1 MTLQNYS
8 KTTWENTPSTAT
20 PLNAANLNNM
30 ENGISR
36 ATTAIQTLE
45 TDMSAAETDINN
57 LESGLS
63 ALQAKTVLSNGSSNE
78 LVKADSSG
86 KLNRS
91 GAFVTNDQT
100 KIIDNSSV
108 EKYVPTAR
116 AVAKKLSGYALT
128 SNVPTKVSDL
138 QNDSDFVSDDDIF
151 EALDGTLSGNSS
163 NEPALLINDT
173 VDQTSNPDGDIILYY
188 IDSDG
193 TRHNLFNFSE
203 EFYTISEVQDLIDS
217 LREFYAPRSETAPTM
232 TVGFNSYGIPEVIL
246 SATTFSAGACTN
258 TSIKKLYVPSTVTRI
273 DGGAFTSCTALTDV
287 YIDNTATGIT
297 VNGSAFPS
305 GVTVHYH
312 TNTGRMTFNA
322 VDELIKAIHSFEE
335 DLANAAY

>member
-1 MTLQNYS
+1 MDNYV
-8 KTTWENTPSTAT
+8 ETAWVDDDI
-20 PLNAANLNNM
+20 PALDAENLNHIEAGIKAVTDAVIAM
-30 ENGISR
+30 HSAGISPEN
-36 ATTAIQTLE
+36 I
-45 TDMSAAETDINN
+45 AAKIANAVK
-57 LESGLS
+57 LP
-63 ALQAKTVLSNGSSNE
+63 NGSSDE

-91 GAFVTNDQT
+91 GAFVSNDQT

-116 AVAKKLSGYALT
+116 AIAKKLSNYV
-128 SNVPTKVSDL
+128 SN
-138 QNDSDFVSDDDIF
+138 DDVF
-151 EALDGTLSGNSS
+151 EALDGALSGNSS
-163 NEPALLINDT
+163 NEPALLLDDT
-173 VDQTSNPDGDIILYY
+173 VDQTSNPDGNIILYY
-188 IDSDG
+188 IDSEG

-217 LREFYAPRSETAPTM
+217 LADFYAPRSETAPTS
-232 TVGFNSYGIPEVIL
+232 TVGFDSNGIPVVIL

-297 VNGSAFPS
+297 VNSNAFPS
-305 GVTVHYH
+305 GVAIHYH
-312 TNTGRMTFNA
+312 SNTGRMTFNV
-322 VDELIKAIHSFEE
+322 VDELIKALNAFEE

>member
-1 MTLQNYS
+1 MALQNYS

-36 ATTAIQTLE
+36 ATTAVQTLE
-45 TDMSAAETDINN
+45 TDMSAAEADIDN
-57 LESGLS
+57 LE
-63 ALQAKTVLSNGSSNE
+63 AKTVLSAGSSNE

-91 GAFVTNDQT
+91 GAFVSNDQT
-100 KIIDNSSV
+100 KIIDNSNV
-108 EKYVPTAR
+108 EKYIPTAR
-116 AVAKKLSGYALT
+116 AIAKKLSGYV
-128 SNVPTKVSDL
+128 SN
-138 QNDSDFVSDDDIF
+138 DDVF
-151 EALDGTLSGNSS
+151 ETLDNALSGDSS
-163 NEPALLINDT
+163 NEPALLIDDT
-173 VDQTSNPDGDIILYY
+173 VDQTSNPDGNIILYY
-188 IDSDG
+188 VDSDG
-193 TRHNLFNFSE
+193 TRHNIFDFTE

-217 LREFYAPRSETAPTM
+217 LREFYAPRSETAPTK
-232 TVGFNSYGIPEVIL
+232 TVGFDADGIPEVIL
-246 SATTFSAGACTN
+246 SATTFSGGACTN

-273 DGGAFTSCTALTDV
+273 DSGAFYNCTALTDV

-297 VNGSAFPS
+297 VNSSAFPS
-305 GVTVHYH
+305 GVIVHYH

-322 VDELIKAIHSFEE
+322 VDELIKAVHSFEE

>member
-1 MTLQNYS
+1 MALQNYS

-36 ATTAIQTLE
+36 ATTAVQTLE
-45 TDMSAAETDINN
+45 TDMSAAEADIDN
-57 LESGLS
+57 LE
-63 ALQAKTVLSNGSSNE
+63 AKTVLSAGSSNE

-91 GAFVTNDQT
+91 GAFVSNDQT
-100 KIIDNSSV
+100 KIIDNSNV
-108 EKYVPTAR
+108 EKYIPTAR
-116 AVAKKLSGYALT
+116 AIAKKLSGYV
-128 SNVPTKVSDL
+128 SN
-138 QNDSDFVSDDDIF
+138 DDVF
-151 EALDGTLSGNSS
+151 ETLDNALSGNSS
-163 NEPALLINDT
+163 HEPALLLDDT
-173 VDQTSNPDGDIILYY
+173 VDQTSNPDGNIILYY
-188 IDSDG
+188 VDSDG

-203 EFYTISEVQDLIDS
+203 FFYTWEEVDS
-217 LREFYAPRSETAPTM
+217 NVEGRLEDYAPRAETAPTK
-232 TVGFNSYGIPEVIL
+232 TVGFDADGIPEVIL
-246 SATTFSAGACTN
+246 SATTFSGGACTN

-273 DGGAFTSCTALTDV
+273 DSGAFYNCTALTDV

-297 VNGSAFPS
+297 VNSSAFPS
-305 GVTVHYH
+305 GVIVHYH

-322 VDELIKAIHSFEE
+322 VDELIKAVHSFEE

>member
-1 MTLQNYS
+1 MALQNYS

-20 PLNAANLNNM
+20 PLNAANLNHIEAGIKAVTDAVIAMHNA
-30 ENGISR
+30 GISPEN
-36 ATTAIQTLE
+36 I
-45 TDMSAAETDINN
+45 AAKIANAVK
-57 LESGLS
+57 LP
-63 ALQAKTVLSNGSSNE
+63 NGSSDE

-91 GAFVTNDQT
+91 GAFVSNDQT

-116 AVAKKLSGYALT
+116 AVAKKLLGSY
-128 SNVPTKVSDL
+128 PTT
-138 QNDSDFVSDDDIF
+138 NDMYT
-151 EALDGTLSGNSS
+151 ALDNAFSGNSS
-163 NEPALLINDT
+163 NEPALLIDDT
-173 VDQTSNPDGDIILYY
+173 VDQTSNPDGNIILYY
-188 IDSDG
+188 IDSEG

-203 EFYTISEVQDLIDS
+203 VFYTWEEVDS
-217 LREFYAPRSETAPTM
+217 NVEGRLENYAPRAETAPTK
-232 TVGFNSYGIPEVIL
+232 TVGFDADGIPEVIL

-273 DGGAFTSCTALTDV
+273 DSGAFYSCTALTDV
-287 YIDNTATGIT
+287 YIDNTTTGIT
-297 VNGSAFPS
+297 VSNSAFPS
-305 GVTVHYH
+305 GVIVHYH

-322 VDELIKAIHSFEE
+322 VDELIKAVHSFEE

>member
-1 MTLQNYS
+1 MALQNYS

-36 ATTAIQTLE
+36 ATTAVQTLE
-45 TDMSAAETDINN
+45 TDMSAAEADIDN
-57 LESGLS
+57 LE
-63 ALQAKTVLSNGSSNE
+63 AKTVLSAGSSNE

-91 GAFVTNDQT
+91 GAFVSNDQT
-100 KIIDNSSV
+100 KIIDNSNV
-108 EKYVPTAR
+108 EKYIPTAR
-116 AVAKKLSGYALT
+116 AIAKKLSGYV
-128 SNVPTKVSDL
+128 SN
-138 QNDSDFVSDDDIF
+138 DDVF
-151 EALDGTLSGNSS
+151 ETLDNALSGDSYGQNMTL
-163 NEPALLINDT
+163 NLDNI
-173 VDQTSNPDGDIILYY
+173 VDQAANPYGHLMLYY
-188 IDSDG
+188 IDSDW
-193 TRHNLFNFSE
+193 TRHNIFDFTE

-217 LREFYAPRSETAPTM
+217 LREFYAPRSETAPTK
-232 TVGFNSYGIPEVIL
+232 TVGFDADGIPEVIL
-246 SATTFSAGACTN
+246 SATTFSGGACTN

-273 DGGAFTSCTALTDV
+273 DSGAFYNCTALTDV

-297 VNGSAFPS
+297 VNSSAFPS
-305 GVTVHYH
+305 GVIVHYH

-322 VDELIKAIHSFEE
+322 VDELIKAVHSFEE

>member
-1 MTLQNYS
+1 MALQNYS

-36 ATTAIQTLE
+36 ATTAVQTLE
-45 TDMSAAETDINN
+45 TDMSAAEADIDN
-57 LESGLS
+57 LE
-63 ALQAKTVLSNGSSNE
+63 AKTVLSAGSSNE

-91 GAFVTNDQT
+91 GAFVSNDQT
-100 KIIDNSSV
+100 KIIDNSNV
-108 EKYVPTAR
+108 EKYIPTAR
-116 AVAKKLSGYALT
+116 AIAKKLSGYV
-128 SNVPTKVSDL
+128 SN
-138 QNDSDFVSDDDIF
+138 DDVF
-151 EALDGTLSGNSS
+151 ETLDNALSGDSS
-163 NEPALLINDT
+163 NEPALLIDDT
-173 VDQTSNPDGDIILYY
+173 VDQTSNPDGNIILYY
-188 IDSDG
+188 VDSDG
-193 TRHNLFNFSE
+193 TRHNIFDFTE

-217 LREFYAPRSETAPTM
+217 LREFYAPRSETAPTK
-232 TVGFNSYGIPEVIL
+232 TVGFDADGIPEVIL

-273 DGGAFTSCTALTDV
+273 DSGAFYNCTALTDV
-287 YIDNTATGIT
+287 YIDNTAAGIT
-297 VNGSAFPS
+297 VNSSAFPS
-305 GVTVHYH
+305 GVIVHYH

-322 VDELIKAIHSFEE
+322 VDELIKAVHSFEE

>member
-20 PLNAANLNNM
+20 PLNAANLNHIEAGIKAVTDAVIAMHNA
-30 ENGISR
+30 GISPENIA
-36 ATTAIQTLE
+36 ATIVN
-45 TDMSAAETDINN
+45 AAK
-57 LESGLS
+57 LP
-63 ALQAKTVLSNGSSNE
+63 NGSNDE
-78 LVKADSSG
+78 LVKVDSSG
-86 KLNRS
+86 SFARA
-91 GAFVTNDQT
+91 GTFVSNDQT
-100 KIIDNSSV
+100 KIIDNSSA

-116 AVAKKLSGYALT
+116 AIAKKLSGYAPT
-128 SNVPTKVSDL
+128 NSVPTKVSDL

-163 NEPALLINDT
+163 NEPALLIDDT

-217 LREFYAPRSETAPTM
+217 LREFYAPRSETAPTK
-232 TVGFNSYGIPEVIL
+232 TVGFDADGIPEVIL

-297 VNGSAFPS
+297 VNSNAFPS
-305 GVTVHYH
+305 GVAIHYH
-312 TNTGRMTFNA
+312 SNTGRMTFNV
-322 VDELIKAIHSFEE
+322 VDELIKALNAFEE
-335 DLANAAY
+335 DLSNAAY

>member
-1 MTLQNYS
+1 MALQNYS

-36 ATTAIQTLE
+36 ATTAVQSLE
-45 TDMSAAETDINN
+45 TDMSAAETDIDN
-57 LESGLS
+57 LE
-63 ALQAKTVLSNGSSNE
+63 AKTVLSVGSSNE

-91 GAFVTNDQT
+91 GAFVSNDQT
-100 KIIDNSSV
+100 KIIDNSNV
-108 EKYVPTAR
+108 EKYIPTAR
-116 AVAKKLSGYALT
+116 AIAKKLSGYV
-128 SNVPTKVSDL
+128 SN
-138 QNDSDFVSDDDIF
+138 DDVF
-151 EALDGTLSGNSS
+151 ETLDNALSGDSYGQNMTL
-163 NEPALLINDT
+163 NLDNI
-173 VDQTSNPDGDIILYY
+173 VDQAANPYGHLMLYY
-188 IDSDG
+188 IDSDW
-193 TRHNLFNFSE
+193 TRHNIFDFTE

-217 LREFYAPRSETAPTM
+217 LREFYAPRSETAPTK
-232 TVGFNSYGIPEVIL
+232 TVGFDADGIPEVIL
-246 SATTFSAGACTN
+246 SATTFSGGACTN

-273 DGGAFTSCTALTDV
+273 DSGAFYNCTALTDV

-297 VNGSAFPS
+297 VNSSAFPS
-305 GVTVHYH
+305 GVIVHYH

-322 VDELIKAIHSFEE
+322 VDELIKAVHSFEE

>member
-1 MTLQNYS
+1 MALQNYS

-36 ATTAIQTLE
+36 ATTAVQTLE
-45 TDMSAAETDINN
+45 TDMSAAEADIDN
-57 LESGLS
+57 LE
-63 ALQAKTVLSNGSSNE
+63 AKTVLSAGSSNE

-91 GAFVTNDQT
+91 GAFVSNDQT

-116 AVAKKLSGYALT
+116 AVAKKLSGYAL
-128 SNVPTKVSDL
+128 SSSVPTKVSDL
-138 QNDSDFVSDDDIF
+138 TNDSGFASTDDVF
-151 EALDGTLSGNSS
+151 EALDNALSGNSS
-163 NEPALLINDT
+163 NEPALLLDDT
-173 VDQTSNPDGDIILYY
+173 VDQTYNPDGNIILYY
-188 IDSDG
+188 VDSDG

-203 EFYTISEVQDLIDS
+203 FFYTWEEVDS
-217 LREFYAPRSETAPTM
+217 NVEGRLENYAPRAETAPTK
-232 TVGFNSYGIPEVIL
+232 TVGFDADGIPEVIL
-246 SATTFSAGACTN
+246 SATTFSGGACTN

-273 DGGAFTSCTALTDV
+273 DSGAFYSCTALTDV
-287 YIDNTATGIT
+287 YIDNTTTGIT
-297 VNGSAFPS
+297 VSNSAFPS
-305 GVTVHYH
+305 GVIVHYH
-312 TNTGRMTFNA
+312 TYTGRMKFNA
-322 VDELIKAIHSFEE
+322 VDELIKAVNTFEE

>member
-1 MTLQNYS
+1 MALQNYS

-36 ATTAIQTLE
+36 ATTAVQ
-45 TDMSAAETDINN
+45 D

-63 ALQAKTVLSNGSSNE
+63 ALQAKTVLSVGSSNE

-91 GAFVTNDQT
+91 GTFVSNDQT

-108 EKYVPTAR
+108 EKYLPTAR
-116 AVAKKLSGYALT
+116 AIAKKLSNYV
-128 SNVPTKVSDL
+128 SN
-138 QNDSDFVSDDDIF
+138 
-151 EALDGTLSGNSS
+151 EAATEMIDTALSGNSHGM
-163 NEPALLINDT
+163 NMTLNLDNN
-173 VDQTSNPDGDIILYY
+173 VDMGANPNGHLMLYY
-188 IDSDG
+188 IDSDW
-193 TRHNLFNFSE
+193 TRHNVFDFSN
-203 EFYTISEVQDLIDS
+203 EFYTISDVRALIDS
-217 LREFYAPRSETAPTM
+217 LADFYAPRSETAPTK
-232 TVGFNSYGIPEVIL
+232 TVGFDADGIPEVIL

-273 DGGAFTSCTALTDV
+273 DSGAFYSCTALTDV
-287 YIDNTATGIT
+287 YIDNTNTGIT
-297 VNGSAFPS
+297 VSNSAFPS

-312 TNTGRMTFNA
+312 TNTGRMTFNV
-322 VDELIKAIHSFEE
+322 VDELIKAVNTFEE